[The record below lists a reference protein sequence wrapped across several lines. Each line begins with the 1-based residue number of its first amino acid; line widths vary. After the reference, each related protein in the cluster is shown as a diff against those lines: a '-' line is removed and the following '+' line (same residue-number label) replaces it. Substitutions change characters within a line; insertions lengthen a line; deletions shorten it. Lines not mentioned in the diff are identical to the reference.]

1 MRDVSNT
8 VAFAFLEEMLSKGK
22 ISQETVDLCKTNYRK
37 LHEAVVQCFA
47 NEKALMEKAME
58 LSTVLEEERSK
69 IESKIGS
76 THDMQT
82 DIEQL
87 QREADEI
94 NAVVQT
100 FQNEVSVC
108 RFELEELQ
116 ATRRENE
123 VRREQN
129 EVKQLAEL
137 QPIKER
143 LAQRLAELQADLL
156 KQKEAKEREDE
167 NTQAYLT
174 RIAIQT
180 SKINDNE
187 KLKLSRRAEYTK
199 VMGEPERIRQQVATL
214 EVAQKK
220 LQGEVR
226 EANEAERRAE
236 AEYQAT
242 EQARADK
249 EAQCDKS
256 ASASDQLR
264 STVFKL
270 QVHADE
276 LQGKKLAERERA
288 ERAKDKSALL
298 EQELAQLQ
306 EMSKKHFEQM
316 TEYQRQYEKAKK
328 EYERQRRK
336 RDSLQA
342 LVPPLKAQHESLMRL
357 WSELERELADKQKIL
372 SEIKMD
378 EELFT
383 AQVLNK
389 EDLERETKALLQA
402 VLAER
407 REVEAKVAQA
417 DAQEKAL
424 LSDVGNLSAQRER
437 MAREASL
444 AMEQYV
450 EATRELKAKNML
462 LMALDKQTLETYQKL
477 KVTSVQ
483 YEKVKTSRNRFQSL
497 LQAAVQTIAELNEKI
512 KLLQSES
519 DTLRQE
525 SLGMNRTLVDEA
537 RTHSNLVAGRDA
549 ARIDHNKLVS
559 ILDDVQERE
568 RQHETEIVKLNSI
581 VNQTEVK
588 MLELRRDYA
597 AAVDNRNLT
606 GIQLI
611 DRNDELCI
619 LYEKSNVQQNILAK
633 GDAELRHKDDQIRA
647 YKLEIS
653 ELRRKV
659 ENARRRLPSLQMYA
673 ACTATLQRLEE
684 QLRQE
689 REITSAL
696 TVKLEEPAAAAA
708 AAGDNA
714 AGEIIGAEGGPRCR
728 LLKGS
733 DPAPEVLA
741 SQITILGE
749 RLNAKKEQLLERD
762 LVLDEVTSLSDKLK
776 VQAAE
781 TRGSTLDLAK
791 RINDYQARIRTMS
804 RKIMA
809 VISELSMYQATA
821 MKLEQQRAEAAAVLQ
836 TARDRVSAGAPPT
849 DDAEYEWYRLE
860 RDRVRR
866 QEALM
871 ERLANEKTMLANA
884 QRAAQGIA
892 VKTMAE
898 ARPNHYL
905 PEELALPKPYGA
917 LAPFKPQQAG
927 TTIRHIRKPE
937 VRELQL

>member
-1 MRDVSNT
+1 MTNT
-8 VAFAFLEEMLSKGK
+8 VAFAFLDEMLSKGK
-22 ISQETVDLCKTNYRK
+22 LSQETVDLCKANYRK
-37 LHEAVVQCFA
+37 LHESVVTCFA

-76 THDMQT
+76 THDMHT

-87 QREADEI
+87 QREADDV

-143 LAQRLAELQADLL
+143 LTQRLAELEADLL

-174 RIAIQT
+174 RIAVQT
-180 SKINDNE
+180 AKITENE
-187 KLKLSRRAEYTK
+187 RLKLSKRGEYTK
-199 VMGEPERIRQQVATL
+199 VMGEPERIRQQCASL
-214 EVAQKK
+214 EIAQKK
-220 LQGEVR
+220 LQTDVR
-226 EANEAERRAE
+226 EATEAERRAE
-236 AEYQAT
+236 TDYQAA
-242 EQARADK
+242 EQARMEK
-249 EAQCDKS
+249 EAQCDKAVA
-256 ASASDQLR
+256 ASSQLR
-264 STVFKL
+264 ATVFKL
-270 QVHADE
+270 QMHADE
-276 LQGKKLAERERA
+276 LQSKKLTERERA
-288 ERAKDKSALL
+288 ERAKDKTTLL
-298 EQELAQLQ
+298 EEELKQLH
-306 EMSKKHFEQM
+306 EMGKKHFEQM
-316 TEYQRQYEKAKK
+316 SEYQRQYERAKK

-342 LVPPLKAQHESLMRL
+342 LVPPLKAQHESMMRL
-357 WSELERELADKQKIL
+357 WNELERELNDKKKIL
-372 SEIKMD
+372 TEIKLD

-407 REVEAKVAQA
+407 RDVEAKVAQA

-450 EATRELKAKNML
+450 EATKELKAKNML
-462 LMALDKQTLETYQKL
+462 LMSLDKQTLETYQRL

-483 YEKVKTSRNRFQSL
+483 YEKVKTSRNRYQSL
-497 LQAAVQTIAELNEKI
+497 LQAAVQTVAELNEKI

-525 SLGMNRTLVDEA
+525 SGSMNRTLLDEA
-537 RTHSNLVAGRDA
+537 RTRSNLVAGRDA
-549 ARIDHNKLVS
+549 ARIDHNKLSS
-559 ILDDVQERE
+559 ILSDVQEQE

-581 VNQTEVK
+581 VNQTEIK

-619 LYEKSNVQQNILAK
+619 LYEKSNVQQAVLGK
-633 GDAELRHKDDQIRA
+633 GDAELRHKDEQIRA
-647 YKLEIS
+647 LKLEIA
-653 ELRRKV
+653 ELRRRV
-659 ENARRRLPSLQMYA
+659 ENARCRLPSLQMYA
-673 ACTATLQRLEE
+673 ACTATLQRLED

-689 REITSAL
+689 REITNAL
-696 TVKLEEPAAAAA
+696 TVKLEEPAETAG
-708 AAGDNA
+708 AAG
-714 AGEIIGAEGGPRCR
+714 GEGSRCR

-733 DPAPEVLA
+733 DPSPEVLNA
-741 SQITILGE
+741 QIAILGD
-749 RLNAKKEQLLERD
+749 RLNAKKEQLLERE

-791 RINDYQARIRTMS
+791 RINDYQARIRTMT

-821 MKLEQQRAEAAAVLQ
+821 MKLEQQRAEAAAVLA
-836 TARDRVSAGAPPT
+836 TAKERAAQGVPPT
-849 DDAEYEWYRLE
+849 DDAEYEWYRIE

-871 ERLANEKTMLANA
+871 ERMANEKTMMANA

-892 VKTMAE
+892 VKTTAE

-917 LAPFKPQQAG
+917 LAPFKPQQQGA
-927 TTIRHIRKPE
+927 TIRHVRKPE
-937 VRELQL
+937 PRELQL